1 MRARGEQRR
10 QPRSSGR
17 SRLSGSTRRRLRGEL
32 SEVAVAYLGPPGT
45 FTEEALRASI
55 TRIVGDDVAVLEL
68 PMASER
74 DIVEAVAEGR
84 ARYGVM
90 AIENALEGGVAATLD
105 ALAELADRVAIKLEV
120 VHPISHCLVSRT
132 ALPLA
137 EVTRVYSHPL
147 ATAQCGNFLRR
158 MLPAAERVACAS
170 TAEAVR
176 TVVASMQPW
185 AALGSELAA
194 KRYGATVLARN
205 VADHPDNETRF
216 VWVEP
221 RAEHQPAANGNEVK
235 TSVVFWGGGDEQPGW
250 LVSVLGEFASRGI
263 NLTRIESRPRRI
275 GLGHYMFFCDLEGSP
290 RERRVAD
297 ALAALTGR
305 VEELRVLGS
314 YPVLRTR

>member
-1 MRARGEQRR
+1 VRARGEQRR

-68 PMASER
+68 P
-74 DIVEAVAEGR
+74 I
-84 ARYGVM
+84 
-90 AIENALEGGVAATLD
+90 EGGGAATLD